1 MESHERLSA
10 PLVLEYPFTRT
21 TGPVIGAFLTG
32 LREKIVLG
40 IKRKDGSVL
49 VPPTEYDP
57 ETSEGLTDMVEVA
70 QTGEVITW
78 TWVQEPRD
86 QSPWDS
92 PHALA
97 MIKLDGADTPLL
109 HAVLVDNPESLRTG
123 TRVRI
128 KWREE
133 TEGHIKDIEG
143 FLPMEG
149 DDD

>member
-1 MESHERLSA
+1 MESTERLSA
-10 PLVLEYPFTRT
+10 PLALEYPFTRT

-40 IKRKDGSVL
+40 IKRQDGTVL

-57 ETSEGLTDMVEVA
+57 QTSETLTEMVEVA
-70 QTGEVITW
+70 QEGEVITW
-78 TWVQEPRD
+78 TWVQEPRP

-109 HAVLVDNPESLRTG
+109 HAVLADGPEALEVG
-123 TRVRI
+123 MKVCI
-128 KWREE
+128 KWREV
-133 TEGHIKDIEG
+133 TEGHIKDVEG
-143 FLPMEG
+143 FIPIKESNG
-149 DDD
+149 

>member
-1 MESHERLSA
+1 MESNERLSA

-57 ETSEGLTDMVEVA
+57 ETSEALTDMVEVA
-70 QTGEVITW
+70 QTGEVVTW

-86 QSPWDS
+86 QSPWDK

-97 MIKLDGADTPLL
+97 MIKLDQADTPLL
-109 HAVLVDNPESLRTG
+109 HAVLVDSPESLNTG

-143 FLPMEG
+143 FLPVE
-149 DDD
+149 DDDD